1 MSSYVLLLFLIIL
14 NVVQLFTTAIV
25 VTVHALAIVVNVVSQ
40 HTDRVTVRLDTHTRA
55 QRHPIAVP
63 NVWLMRIVGCGAR
76 RTRTFMRPEGEAAR
90 RSDMLGILWCYA

>member
-40 HTDRVTVRLDTHTRA
+40 HTACDAHFYLGLGFLRV
-55 QRHPIAVP
+55 
-63 NVWLMRIVGCGAR
+63 
-76 RTRTFMRPEGEAAR
+76 RT
-90 RSDMLGILWCYA
+90 

>member
-40 HTDRVTVRLDTHTRA
+40 HTVSRCSERSLLFPREKGCQTGAERA
-55 QRHPIAVP
+55 
-63 NVWLMRIVGCGAR
+63 
-76 RTRTFMRPEGEAAR
+76 ER
-90 RSDMLGILWCYA
+90 RS